1 MQSKKLMAAA
11 ATLAASALVLMGCSS
26 DGAGDGAGT
35 SSGGSGS
42 ASGATKVSMVLW
54 PGPEGDAMQQVVDFY
69 NANQGVQDGVEVEQI
84 LLSRE
89 DTFSKQAA
97 LMSVESNEYDIYF
110 TASYLIG
117 QHAPYLSP
125 AEGVDPS
132 IYLAA
137 SVQGLQ
143 VDGVQFGVPLDTSLH
158 YMYYREDLVETL
170 ADPANAALYSSIAN
184 QVLGKSLTPNT
195 DPATWTWDDALA
207 TAAFFTKQY
216 NPDSPTTYGYALPA
230 KNLLFN
236 TMIWNNLLWGA
247 GGNWLN
253 AAGEPSISSDAG
265 LRAIEIYATIYD
277 KGLTSPDSSQWEY
290 AETNAALTSGNAM
303 MGLQWNAAYSELS
316 TTGETAGN
324 LGIAPPPGTGP
335 RTHVHSLAVAQNK
348 FSDNPEAAQKWLAFL
363 ATEEAMAIYAEAGG
377 VPSMPGILRGMVDTN
392 ASFENMI
399 EYANEIGYSR
409 PPVPREFDIYAALAE
424 KLSLAWL
431 GLESP
436 ADAAAA
442 ADAAM
447 ADLLE

>member
-35 SSGGSGS
+35 SGGGSES

-97 LMSVESNEYDIYF
+97 LMSVESSEYDIYF

-348 FSDNPEAAQKWLAFL
+348 FSNNPEAAQKWLAFL

-436 ADAAAA
+436 AAAAAA

-447 ADLLE
+447 AELLE

>member
-11 ATLAASALVLMGCSS
+11 ATVAASALVLVGCSS

-35 SSGGSGS
+35 TGGDTGT
-42 ASGATKVSMVLW
+42 ATGATKVSMVLW

-97 LMSVESNEYDIYF
+97 LMSVESDEYDIYF

-125 AEGVDPS
+125 AEEVDPS

-137 SVQGLQ
+137 SVEGLQ
-143 VDGVQFGVPLDTSLH
+143 VEGVQFGVPLDTSLH
-158 YMYYREDLVETL
+158 YMYYREDLVDTL

-184 QVLGKSLTPNT
+184 EVLGKSLTPNT

-207 TAAFFTKQY
+207 TAAFFTQSY
-216 NPDSPTTYGYALPA
+216 NPDSPTRYGYALPA

-253 AAGEPSISSDAG
+253 DAGEPSISSDAG

-277 KGLTSPDSSQWEY
+277 KGLTSPDSAQWEY
-290 AETNAALTSGNAM
+290 AETNAALTTGNAM
-303 MGLQWNAAYSELS
+303 MGLQWNAAFAELS

-348 FSDNPEAAQKWLAFL
+348 FSLNPEASQKWLAFL

-409 PPVPREFDIYAALAE
+409 PPLPREFDVYAALAE
-424 KLSLAWL
+424 KLSPAWL

-436 ADAAAA
+436 ESAAAA
-442 ADAAM
+442 ADQAM
-447 ADLLE
+447 ADLID

>member
-35 SSGGSGS
+35 SGGVSES